1 MPFLVTYKWNG
12 RPIWEIDHAAKRK
25 KQRRDVRLRTDE
37 VAVEISEF
45 EAKLASTEGIDA
57 LISARAR
64 AANGDVYAGA

>member
-1 MPFLVTYKWNG
+1 MAWLVTYKWNG
-12 RPIWEIDHAAKRK
+12 RTIWEIDHAAKRK

-37 VAVEISEF
+37 VAVEISEI

-64 AANGDVYAGA
+64 AAETGSYSGA